1 MSRSFLALF
10 AASILTAG
18 CISTGTGQL
27 GKNEPVITGKLDI
40 SGPTFGAVSFAPKA
54 CDSGEHQVFFGADFS
69 SPESKVV
76 ARIVVDPLTGPG
88 VRIFD
93 QDARF
98 EKALVL
104 KKETCQSFHFALERS
119 GWRINDIYVMKVH
132 LDLDCTL
139 PNGDSVKGVV
149 DAASCF

>member
-1 MSRSFLALF
+1 MSKAFLALI
-10 AASILTAG
+10 AASILMTG

-27 GKNEPVITGKLDI
+27 GKNEPVITGQLALA
-40 SGPTFGAVSFAPKA
+40 GPTFGTAVLEPKA

-93 QDARF
+93 QEARF

-104 KKETCQSFHFALERS
+104 NKEICQGFHFSLERS
-119 GWRINDIYVMKVH
+119 GWRINDVYVMKVH

-139 PNGDSVKGVV
+139 PNGDSVKGGV